1 VEKAICANPE
11 LADLDRQIDAVNAR
25 AVREAA
31 GVSPRAG
38 RTLQR
43 EQEKFLARRNLEYGR
58 PGYDLQKAMRER
70 LERLLGVDGY

>member
-1 VEKAICANPE
+1 
-11 LADLDRQIDAVNAR
+11 
-25 AVREAA
+25 
-31 GVSPRAG
+31 VSPRAG